1 MAEAQ
6 GAFDGLRR
14 FAVIERTPPPVDP
27 GRADHLE
34 VIDALDDLA
43 EDTRAAAD
51 SAERAEDN
59 TLAMSDQLAGIEDRV
74 AAMRLGGTMFAV
86 GQMLILVLIL
96 WRVW

>member
-1 MAEAQ
+1 MAE

-14 FAVIERTPPPVDP
+14 FAVVERTPPPADP
-27 GRADHLE
+27 AGADRLA

-51 SAERAEDN
+51 SAGRAEDN

-86 GQMLILVLIL
+86 GQTLILVLIL